1 MRRVGLEMTGINACE
16 NSVDKFLS
24 WCMMVVLEKVEVKVS
39 HNITLFVVL
48 RNTRKNVV
56 KFV

>member
-1 MRRVGLEMTGINACE
+1 
-16 NSVDKFLS
+16 
-24 WCMMVVLEKVEVKVS
+24 MMVVLEKVEVKVS